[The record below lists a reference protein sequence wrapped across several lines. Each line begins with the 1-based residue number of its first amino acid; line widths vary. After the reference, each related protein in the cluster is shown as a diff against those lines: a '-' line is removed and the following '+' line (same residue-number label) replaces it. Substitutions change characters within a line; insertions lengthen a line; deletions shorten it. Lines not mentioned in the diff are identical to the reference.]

1 MFLRLRIFEF
11 LFRVFLTVVREFIR
25 RHKATVQASG
35 ENYPVSQ
42 LSALPR
48 RVLRL
53 PANQIERAATVR
65 NTRKINYIRNGRD
78 TRAHLVHQ
86 YKDTEHKRR
95 KYVGKQTQGSCSAVP
110 LAEGVRGCSGA
121 RECGG
126 CRVGIHGARRF
137 GVDCKPFVENG

>member
-35 ENYPVSQ
+35 GKYHINQ

-53 PANQIERAATVR
+53 PANQIERATTVR
-65 NTRKINYIRNGRD
+65 NAKKINYIRNGRD
-78 TRAHLVHQ
+78 TRACLVHQ
-86 YKDTEHKRR
+86 YKDTGHKRR
-95 KYVGKQTQGSCSAVP
+95 QYVGNQKQVWPVCMRGWWW
-110 LAEGVRGCSGA
+110 VRLVEAAGA
-121 RECGG
+121 AGG
-126 CRVGIHGARRF
+126 WGW
-137 GVDCKPFVENG
+137 

>member
-11 LFRVFLTVVREFIR
+11 IFRAFLTVVREFIR

-65 NTRKINYIRNGRD
+65 NARKINYIRNGRD

-86 YKDTEHKRR
+86 YKDTEHKKR
-95 KYVGKQTQGSCSAVP
+95 KYVGKQTKWSVVVHGAGGECQ
-110 LAEGVRGCSGA
+110 EGVRGVAGGKSLA
-121 RECGG
+121 ECVLQSESKAGTV
-126 CRVGIHGARRF
+126 RS
-137 GVDCKPFVENG
+137 DE